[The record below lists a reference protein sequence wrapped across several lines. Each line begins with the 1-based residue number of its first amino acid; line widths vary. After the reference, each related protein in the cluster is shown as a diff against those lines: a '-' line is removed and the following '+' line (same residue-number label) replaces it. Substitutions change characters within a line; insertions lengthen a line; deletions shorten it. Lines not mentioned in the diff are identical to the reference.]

1 MTDKQSSPTFYVVTR
16 DKRRVED
23 KNYQVLSDAE
33 IRAEKLRNVLR
44 EWDPSQVNKV
54 SIQKTKT
61 PYRIR

>member
-61 PYRIR
+61 PYKIR